1 MTISLDFGNVLT
13 RAWSIVWKNRVLWLF
28 GILASCGRGGGGNGG
43 GGGGGT
49 NFDPNNPPITPD
61 GQFVLPPE
69 LQQVFGNV
77 DPTIFIITIIC
88 LALLVSVVVLIIQT
102 LGTGGLIGGI
112 NRADTA
118 GSVSFGEAW
127 SVATAKFLPLLG
139 LTLIIF
145 VISLAAVLLVI
156 VPGVLLSVATLG
168 IGLLCFLPLICVFVI
183 IALLFSLVVQFAQIG
198 VVVDNLPVID
208 SLRRGWEVFR
218 ANLANTIILAII
230 LGVIGFVIGLILAV
244 PILFLVIPA
253 VAGVAGFASDNQVLG
268 TGGLAFALICF
279 CLYLPVLLVLG
290 GILQAWTTSAFTL
303 AYKAFTRP
311 AAAPPASFAPSA
323 PSL

>member
-1 MTISLDFGNVLT
+1 MNISLDYGSVLT
-13 RAWSIVWKNRVLWLF
+13 RAWNIAWKNRVLWLF

-61 GQFVLPPE
+61 GQFVMPPE
-69 LQQVFGNV
+69 FEQTFGNI

-88 LALLVSVVVLIIQT
+88 LALLISVVVLIIQT

-112 NRADTA
+112 DRADAT
-118 GSVSFGEAW
+118 GSVNFGEAW
-127 SVATAKFLPLLG
+127 GVATAKFLPLLG

-145 VISLAAVLLVI
+145 VISLAAALLVI

-168 IGLLCFLPLICVFVI
+168 FGLLCFLPLICVFVI
-183 IALLFSLVVQFAQIG
+183 IALLFGLVVQFAQIG
-198 VVVDNLPVID
+198 VVIDNLPVID

-218 ANLANTIILAII
+218 ANLANTVILAII
-230 LGVIGFVIGLILAV
+230 LGVISFVISLVLALPLLLLIV
-244 PILFLVIPA
+244 PA
-253 VAGVAGFASDNQVLG
+253 VAGVAGFASENQLLG
-268 TGGLAFALICF
+268 TGGLAFALVCF

>member
-1 MTISLDFGNVLT
+1 MNISLDFGNVLT
-13 RAWSIVWKNRVLWLF
+13 RAWNIVWKNRVLWLF
-28 GILASCGRGGGGNGG
+28 GLLASCGRGGGG

-49 NFDPNNPPITPD
+49 SFDPNNPPITPD
-61 GQFVLPPE
+61 GQFVMPPE
-69 LQQVFGNV
+69 FEQMFGNI

-88 LALLVSVVVLIIQT
+88 LALLISVIVLIIQT

-112 NRADTA
+112 DRADAA
-118 GSVSFGEAW
+118 GAVSFGDAW

-139 LTLIIF
+139 LTLITAI
-145 VISLAAVLLVI
+145 IIIAVALLVI
-156 VPGVLLSVATLG
+156 VPGTLLSVATLG
-168 IGLLCFLPLICVFVI
+168 LGLLCFLPLLCVFVI
-183 IALLFSLVVQFAQIG
+183 IALLFSLIIQFAQIG
-198 VVVDNLPVID
+198 VVIDNLPVID

-230 LGVIGFVIGLILAV
+230 VGVIGFVVSLVLAL
-244 PILFLVIPA
+244 PLLFIVLPA
-253 VAGVAGFASDNQVLG
+253 VAGVAGFAADNQALG
-268 TGGLAFALICF
+268 AGGLIFALVCF
-279 CLYLPVLLVLG
+279 CLYLPVLLVLS

>member
-1 MTISLDFGNVLT
+1 MSITLDFGNVLT
-13 RAWSIVWKNRVLWLF
+13 RAWNIIWKNRVLWLF
-28 GILASCGRGGGGNGG
+28 GLLASCGRGGGGGG
-43 GGGGGT
+43 GGG
-49 NFDPNNPPITPD
+49 FDPNNPPITPD

-112 NRADTA
+112 DRADTA

-139 LTLIIF
+139 LTLI
-145 VISLAAVLLVI
+145 AAVIMLVAALVVI
-156 VPGVLLSVATLG
+156 VPGAVLTIATFGL
-168 IGLLCFLPLICVFVI
+168 GLLCFLPLLCVFII
-183 IALLFSLVVQFAQIG
+183 IALLFGLVVQFAQIG
-198 VVVDNLPVID
+198 VVVDNLSMFN

-230 LGVIGFVIGLILAV
+230 VGVISFVVSLILAL
-244 PILFLVIPA
+244 PLLFVVVPA
-253 VAGVAGFASDNQVLG
+253 VAGMAGFATENQALG
-268 TGGLAFALICF
+268 TGALIFALVCF
-279 CLYLPVLLVLG
+279 CLYLPVLLVLS
-290 GILQAWTTSAFTL
+290 GILQAWMTSAFTL
-303 AYKAFTRP
+303 AYKTFTRP
-311 AAAPPASFAPSA
+311 AAAAPPASFAPST